1 MNTLYP
7 LMSKDEN
14 QQPTIRLYMPQTGV
28 EWRCINEL
36 VYMEAQLNYT
46 WLYWTDRPQLL
57 VPYTIKRIV
66 EKLPATCFVRIHRK
80 FVINYTFVDG
90 WDLRYKDCSVFL
102 STGISLPISRRC
114 RDFFME
120 KQKTELATLRD
131 GSSVHTSVSLP
142 VASSPN
148 P

>member
-1 MNTLYP
+1 MA
-7 LMSKDEN
+7 KDAK
-14 QQPTIRLYMPQTGV
+14 QHPTIRLYTPQTGV
-28 EWRCINEL
+28 EWRCVNDL

-46 WLYWTDRPQLL
+46 WLYWTDKTPLL

-66 EKLPATCFVRIHRK
+66 EKLPTTCFVRIHRK
-80 FVINYTFVDG
+80 FVINYMFVGG
-90 WDLRYKDCSVFL
+90 WDLRHKACSVFL
-102 STGISLPISRRC
+102 SIGISLPISRRY

-131 GSSVHTSVSLP
+131 GSSAHTSVSLP